1 MYSVRRKRASGS
13 VMELN
18 AILKKIKMV
27 KEKPV
32 AKWNKGSADLRA
44 EDSSS

>member
-1 MYSVRRKRASGS
+1 
-13 VMELN
+13 MELN

-27 KEKPV
+27 REKSG
-32 AKWNKGSADLRA
+32 AKWNKGSADLWV

>member
-1 MYSVRRKRASGS
+1 
-13 VMELN
+13 MELN

-27 KEKPV
+27 KEKPG